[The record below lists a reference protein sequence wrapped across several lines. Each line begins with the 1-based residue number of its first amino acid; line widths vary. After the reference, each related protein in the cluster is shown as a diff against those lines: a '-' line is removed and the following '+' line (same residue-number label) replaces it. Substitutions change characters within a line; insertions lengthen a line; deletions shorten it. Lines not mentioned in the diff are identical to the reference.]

1 MNALTRRGLQFDER
15 RTSLAALLDLDQ
27 ERARGGFNCSNLES
41 DADERGRASRR
52 SGRIGMPSRQHLGK
66 QHSATSRIDNSTHA
80 PAFLQG
86 HKP

>member
-15 RTSLAALLDLDQ
+15 RTSLAALLDWIK
-27 ERARGGFNCSNLES
+27 RGHAADFNCSNLES